1 MPRLID
7 HEARA
12 TEITEAAWRVLL
24 RDGVAG
30 VSVRN
35 VAAEAG
41 VATASLRRS
50 FPTQAALLAAC
61 LTLMGERV
69 AARIRA
75 LPRARDPL
83 AQALA
88 ALAETMP
95 LDDERRTEMSVY
107 LALGTAALSDHV
119 LQQTYAAIDRQLEDL
134 CAGVVDELLPKPR
147 RRNLT
152 REARHLHA
160 LIDGLALHVLHG
172 MAGAQALAVLRAHL
186 KSLSQSSTCAP

>member
-95 LDDERRTEMSVY
+95 LDGERSTEMSVY
-107 LALGTAALSDHV
+107 LALGNGRP
-119 LQQTYAAIDRQLEDL
+119 QR
-134 CAGVVDELLPKPR
+134 PR
-147 RRNLT
+147 PPSRRMPRSTVNSKT
-152 REARHLHA
+152 S
-160 LIDGLALHVLHG
+160 
-172 MAGAQALAVLRAHL
+172 ALAWSTSSFQSPDAEISRGRLGTFTH
-186 KSLSQSSTCAP
+186 SSTGWHSTSCTAWPGRRHSRCCAPT